1 MQEHFH
7 SGPQNEH
14 VILVSII
21 ARDFTQ
27 CVHTLWDSHNH
38 SVYFSHF
45 FFIFTLPF
53 CSPFLSLSLFLS
65 IFLPPFC
72 PSHFLYYVILLFH
85 PFSLCVCVC
94 VCVCVCS
101 QLEWKSTP
109 TAAAATHQLH
119 QVHGALSDG
128 IYRLLFKME
137 AAGNV
142 SGAVMCL
149 VVHFSMIFCLF
160 VYLFVFPL
168 LFHCSVPE
176 GQKVFPAKYPQEVE
190 SVTAKVRD

>member
-38 SVYFSHF
+38 SVYFCHF
-45 FFIFTLPF
+45 FFIFTSFLF
-53 CSPFLSLSLFLS
+53 SFSLSLSLFLS

-72 PSHFLYYVILLFH
+72 PSHYPLLCHSTF
-85 PFSLCVCVC
+85 PSLFSVCVYVCVC
-94 VCVCVCS
+94 VLAAWVEVHTNCCCS
-101 QLEWKSTP
+101 YPSTSP
-109 TAAAATHQLH
+109 SSWSPLRWDLQTSLQ
-119 QVHGALSDG
+119 DG
-128 IYRLLFKME
+128 SSWQRKWSRYVF
-137 AAGNV
+137 G
-142 SGAVMCL
+142 CT
-149 VVHFSMIFCLF
+149 FFDDFFCLF

-190 SVTAKVRD
+190 SVTAKVQD